1 MDEDAANN
9 YSIRWTNA
17 NYALSVQRGEQHDRR
32 LEICKPPTIT
42 HRPSYLATKI
52 MMIQFKSTGEK
63 VEVFGIYW
71 VDEEA
76 IFSVS
81 PKDYLGLMSVKHSE
95 VIVIDTRVN
104 LDFIF
109 FDPLST
115 RMSGIWYSPIIE
127 ERLLD
132 DLNELDRNAYAR
144 LAQHLGREP

>member
-1 MDEDAANN
+1 
-9 YSIRWTNA
+9 
-17 NYALSVQRGEQHDRR
+17 
-32 LEICKPPTIT
+32 
-42 HRPSYLATKI
+42 
-52 MMIQFKSTGEK
+52 MIQFKSTGEK